1 VTQAQPGGTA
11 GSAQAAERGE
21 QLVERM
27 RVSLKLSDEQTAAV
41 QEVMRAS
48 AAARAE
54 RRKAREARGEGRGE
68 GAGEMRRDAGGEGA
82 GEGQARSGN
91 ARGGGPGGAGGP
103 DAGARNRFMER
114 IEAAL
119 EPTLTAEQKPLLER
133 WRAARQGGRMASVWV
148 LGADRRPEQRQVRLG
163 IADEQY
169 AEVIGGGLK
178 QGDRIITRQ
187 RQAAQR

>member
-1 VTQAQPGGTA
+1 
-11 GSAQAAERGE
+11 
-21 QLVERM
+21 
-27 RVSLKLSDEQTAAV
+27 
-41 QEVMRAS
+41 
-48 AAARAE
+48 
-54 RRKAREARGEGRGE
+54 
-68 GAGEMRRDAGGEGA
+68 
-82 GEGQARSGN
+82 
-91 ARGGGPGGAGGP
+91 
-103 DAGARNRFMER
+103 MER

-148 LGADRRPEQRQVRLG
+148 LGPDRRPEQRQVRLG
-163 IADEQY
+163 ISDEQH